1 LINIYQVLYLKNMRD
16 LIFITA
22 YCPTEEQEAALEKCI
37 NSILKCG
44 KHVALIS
51 HTHIPIHI
59 QKKCQYYVYDY
70 LNEISDDYN
79 LFGDN
84 FFQTDDLI
92 INSTFFQ
99 KSFYG
104 FAIYRMFS
112 IASQLAIN
120 FGYKNIHHI
129 EYDCELLDET
139 LISEH
144 NSLLENYD
152 SILYTDTGNKDGFMF
167 GSLKSFKVKSLPDNF
182 KNYNRDFIQSEMR
195 RIEPKHLETFTK
207 NLFINSG
214 NVLFKH
220 SNELTEQKFKK
231 GPKFVSIGRH
241 YNLFYNDSNKT
252 LNVLYRS
259 LTDNPENIVVIV
271 NDKKIVRLNVS
282 PRHWYIEQLGIF
294 DEINYVRIDNSKKTL
309 FEKHFDDEFREIF
322 KKKSYVTLL

>member
-1 LINIYQVLYLKNMRD
+1 MKD
-16 LIFITA
+16 LIFVTA
-22 YCPTEEQEAALEKCI
+22 YCPTEEQVVALEKCI
-37 NSILKCG
+37 DSVLKCG
-44 KHVALIS
+44 NHIALIS

-79 LFGDN
+79 LFGNN
-84 FFQTDDLI
+84 FFGVDNII
-92 INSTFFQ
+92 INSKFIQ

-144 NSLLENYD
+144 SSLLETYD
-152 SILYTDTGNKDGFMF
+152 SILYTDTGNKDGFIF
-167 GSLKSFKVKSLPDNF
+167 GSLKSFKVETLPDNF
-182 KNYNRDFIQSEMR
+182 KNYNRDFIESEMR
-195 RIEPKHLETFTK
+195 LIDPKHLEAFTK
-207 NLFINSG
+207 SIFINSG

-220 SNELTEQKFKK
+220 VDEITEQKFKK

-241 YNLFYNDSNKT
+241 YTLYYNDKDKT
-252 LNVLYRS
+252 LNVFYRS

-271 NDKKIVRLNVS
+271 NDNKIVRLNVS
-282 PRHWYIEQLGIF
+282 PRHWYMNRLGIF
-294 DEINYVRIDNSKKTL
+294 DEINYVRIDDSKKTL
-309 FEKHFDDEFREIF
+309 LEKHFDNEFREIF
-322 KKKSYVTLL
+322 KKESYITLT

>member
-1 LINIYQVLYLKNMRD
+1 MKD

-22 YCPTEEQEAALEKCI
+22 YCPTEEQERALERCVD
-37 NSILKCG
+37 SVLRCE

-84 FFQTDDLI
+84 FFQTDNLI

-144 NSLLENYD
+144 SLLLETYD
-152 SILYTDTGNKDGFMF
+152 SILYTDTGNKDGFIF
-167 GSLKSFKVKSLPDNF
+167 GSLKSFKVESLPNNF
-182 KNYNRDFIQSEMR
+182 KNYNRDFIESEMR

-207 NLFINSG
+207 SLFINSG
-214 NVLFKH
+214 NVLFRQVD
-220 SNELTEQKFKK
+220 EQKFKL

-241 YNLFYNDSNKT
+241 YNLFYNDNDKT

-259 LTDNPENIVVIV
+259 LTDNPENIIVIV
-271 NDKKIVRLNVS
+271 NDDKIVRLNVS
-282 PRHWYIEQLGIF
+282 PRHWYIKPLGIF
-294 DEINYVRIDNSKKTL
+294 DDINYVRIDNSKKTL
-309 FEKHFDDEFREIF
+309 FEKHFDNEFREIF
-322 KKKSYVTLL
+322 KKKSYITFS

>member
-1 LINIYQVLYLKNMRD
+1 MND
-16 LIFITA
+16 LIFVTA
-22 YCPTEEQEAALEKCI
+22 YCPSEEQEIALEKCI
-37 NSILKCG
+37 NSLLKCG
-44 KHVALIS
+44 KHIALIS

-59 QKKCQYYVYDY
+59 QKKCQYYIYDY

-84 FFQTDDLI
+84 FFAADNI
-92 INSTFFQ
+92 KINSIFFQ

-112 IASQLAIN
+112 IASQLAAN

-144 NSLLENYD
+144 STLLETYD
-152 SILYTDTGNKDGFMF
+152 SILYTDNGNEDGFMF
-167 GSLKSFKVKSLPDNF
+167 GSLKSFKVESLPDNF
-182 KNYNRDFIQSEMR
+182 KNYNKDFIESEMR
-195 RIEPKHLETFTK
+195 RIDPKHLETFTK
-207 NLFINSG
+207 SLFVNSG

-220 SNELTEQKFKK
+220 DNELTAQKFKK

-241 YNLFYNDSNKT
+241 YNLFYNDRDKT

-271 NDKKIVRLNVS
+271 NDNKIVRLNVS
-282 PRHWYIEQLGIF
+282 PRHWYINQLGIF
-294 DEINYVRIDNSKKTL
+294 DEIDYVRIDNSKKTL
-309 FEKHFDDEFREIF
+309 FEKHFDNEFREIF
-322 KKKSYVTLL
+322 KRKSFITFS

>member
-1 LINIYQVLYLKNMRD
+1 MKD
-16 LIFITA
+16 LIFVTA
-22 YCPTEEQEAALEKCI
+22 YCPTEEQVVALEKCI
-37 NSILKCG
+37 DSVLKCG
-44 KHVALIS
+44 NHIALIS

-59 QKKCQYYVYDY
+59 QKKCHYYVYDY

-79 LFGDN
+79 LFGNN
-84 FFQTDDLI
+84 FFAVDDII
-92 INSTFFQ
+92 INSKFIQ

-144 NSLLENYD
+144 SSLLEAYD

-167 GSLKSFKVKSLPDNF
+167 GSLKSFKVESLPDNF
-182 KNYNRDFIQSEMR
+182 KNYNRDIIESEMR

-207 NLFINSG
+207 SIFINSG

-220 SNELTEQKFKK
+220 VDEITEQKFKK

-241 YNLFYNDSNKT
+241 YTLYYNGEDKT
-252 LNVLYRS
+252 LNVFYRS
-259 LTDNPENIVVIV
+259 LTDKPENIVVIV
-271 NDKKIVRLNVS
+271 NDNKIVRLNVS
-282 PRHWYIEQLGIF
+282 PGHWYMNRLGIF
-294 DEINYVRIDNSKKTL
+294 DEINYVRIDDSKKTL
-309 FEKHFDDEFREIF
+309 LEKHFDNEFREIL
-322 KKKSYVTLL
+322 KKESYITLT

>member
-1 LINIYQVLYLKNMRD
+1 MKD
-16 LIFITA
+16 LIFVTA
-22 YCPTEEQEAALEKCI
+22 YCPTEEQVVALEKCI
-37 NSILKCG
+37 DSVLKCG
-44 KHVALIS
+44 NHIALIS

-79 LFGDN
+79 LFGNN
-84 FFQTDDLI
+84 FFAVDDII
-92 INSTFFQ
+92 INSKFIQ

-144 NSLLENYD
+144 SSLLEAYD

-167 GSLKSFKVKSLPDNF
+167 GSLKSFKVESLPDNF
-182 KNYNRDFIQSEMR
+182 KNYNRDIIESEMR

-207 NLFINSG
+207 SIFINSG
-214 NVLFKH
+214 NVLFKR
-220 SNELTEQKFKK
+220 LDEQKFKK
-231 GPKFVSIGRH
+231 GPKFISIGRH
-241 YNLFYNDSNKT
+241 YTLYYNDEDKT
-252 LNVLYRS
+252 LNVFYRS
-259 LTDNPENIVVIV
+259 LTDKPENIVVIV
-271 NDKKIVRLNVS
+271 NDNKIVRLNVS
-282 PRHWYIEQLGIF
+282 PGHWYMNRLGIF
-294 DEINYVRIDNSKKTL
+294 DEINYVRIDDSKKTL
-309 FEKHFDDEFREIF
+309 LEKHFDNEFREIF
-322 KKKSYVTLL
+322 KKESYITLT

>member
-1 LINIYQVLYLKNMRD
+1 MND
-16 LIFITA
+16 LIFVTA
-22 YCPTEEQEAALEKCI
+22 YCPTEEQVVALEKCI
-37 NSILKCG
+37 DSVLKCG
-44 KHVALIS
+44 NHIALIS

-59 QKKCQYYVYDY
+59 QKKCHYYVYDY
-70 LNEISDDYN
+70 LNEISEDYS

-84 FFQTDDLI
+84 FFGVDNII
-92 INSTFFQ
+92 INSKFIQ

-144 NSLLENYD
+144 SSLLETYD
-152 SILYTDTGNKDGFMF
+152 SILYTDTGNKDGFIF
-167 GSLKSFKVKSLPDNF
+167 GSLKSFKVESLPDNF
-182 KNYNRDFIQSEMR
+182 KNYNRDFIESEMR
-195 RIEPKHLETFTK
+195 LIEPKHLETFTK
-207 NLFINSG
+207 SLFINSG

-220 SNELTEQKFKK
+220 VDDLTEQKFKK

-241 YNLFYNDSNKT
+241 YTLYYNDKDKT
-252 LNVLYRS
+252 LNVFYRS

-271 NDKKIVRLNVS
+271 NDNKIVRLNVR
-282 PRHWYIEQLGIF
+282 PRHWYMNRLGIF
-294 DEINYVRIDNSKKTL
+294 DEINYVRIDDSKKTL
-309 FEKHFDDEFREIF
+309 LEKHFDNEFREIF
-322 KKKSYVTLL
+322 KKESYITLT

>member
-1 LINIYQVLYLKNMRD
+1 MKD
-16 LIFITA
+16 LIFVTA
-22 YCPTEEQEAALEKCI
+22 YCPTEEQVVALEKCI
-37 NSILKCG
+37 DSVLKCG
-44 KHVALIS
+44 NHIALIS

-59 QKKCQYYVYDY
+59 QKKCHYYVYDY

-79 LFGDN
+79 LFGNN
-84 FFQTDDLI
+84 FFAVDDII
-92 INSTFFQ
+92 INSKFIQ

-144 NSLLENYD
+144 SSLLEAYD

-167 GSLKSFKVKSLPDNF
+167 GSLKSFKVESLPDNF
-182 KNYNRDFIQSEMR
+182 KNYNRDIIESEMR

-207 NLFINSG
+207 SIFINSG

-220 SNELTEQKFKK
+220 VDEITEQKFKK

-241 YNLFYNDSNKT
+241 YTLYYNGEDKT
-252 LNVLYRS
+252 LNVFYRS
-259 LTDNPENIVVIV
+259 LTDKPENIVVIV
-271 NDKKIVRLNVS
+271 NDNKIVRLNVS
-282 PRHWYIEQLGIF
+282 PGHWYMNRLGIF
-294 DEINYVRIDNSKKTL
+294 DEINYVRIDDSKKTL
-309 FEKHFDDEFREIF
+309 LEKHFDNEFREIF
-322 KKKSYVTLL
+322 KKESYITFL

>member
-1 LINIYQVLYLKNMRD
+1 MDD
-16 LIFITA
+16 LIFVTA

-44 KHVALIS
+44 KHIALIS
-51 HTHIPIHI
+51 HTHISTHI

-84 FFQTDDLI
+84 FFATDNMLI
-92 INSTFFQ
+92 SSAFFQ

-144 NSLLENYD
+144 ISLLETYD

-182 KNYNRDFIQSEMR
+182 KNYNKDFIESEIR

-207 NLFINSG
+207 SLFINSG

-220 SNELTEQKFKK
+220 DNELTEQKFKK
-231 GPKFVSIGRH
+231 GPKFISIGRH
-241 YNLFYNDSNKT
+241 YNLFYNDSDKT

-259 LTDNPENIVVIV
+259 LTDNPENIVIIV
-271 NDKKIVRLNVS
+271 NDKNIVRLNVS
-282 PRHWYIEQLGIF
+282 PRHWYIKPLGIF

-309 FEKHFDDEFREIF
+309 FEKHFDNEFRETF
-322 KKKSYVTLL
+322 KKKSYITFS

>member
-1 LINIYQVLYLKNMRD
+1 VS
-16 LIFITA
+16 
-22 YCPTEEQEAALEKCI
+22 LEKCI
-37 NSILKCG
+37 DSVLKCG
-44 KHVALIS
+44 NHIALIS

-59 QKKCQYYVYDY
+59 QKKCQYYIYDY

-84 FFQTDDLI
+84 FFAADNI
-92 INSTFFQ
+92 KINSIFFQ

-112 IASQLAIN
+112 IASQLAAN

-144 NSLLENYD
+144 STLLETYD
-152 SILYTDTGNKDGFMF
+152 SILYTDNGNEDGFMF
-167 GSLKSFKVKSLPDNF
+167 GSLKSFKVESLPDNF
-182 KNYNRDFIQSEMR
+182 KNYNKDFIESEMR
-195 RIEPKHLETFTK
+195 RINPKHLETFTK
-207 NLFINSG
+207 SLFVNSG

-220 SNELTEQKFKK
+220 DNELTAQKFKK

-241 YNLFYNDSNKT
+241 YNLFYNDRDKT

-271 NDKKIVRLNVS
+271 NDNKIVRLNVS
-282 PRHWYIEQLGIF
+282 PRHWYINQLGIF
-294 DEINYVRIDNSKKTL
+294 DEIDYVRIDNSKKTL
-309 FEKHFDDEFREIF
+309 FEKHFDNEFREIF
-322 KKKSYVTLL
+322 KRKSFITFS

>member
-1 LINIYQVLYLKNMRD
+1 MND
-16 LIFITA
+16 LIFVTA
-22 YCPTEEQEAALEKCI
+22 YCPSEEQEIALEKCI
-37 NSILKCG
+37 NSLLKCG
-44 KHVALIS
+44 KHIALIS

-59 QKKCQYYVYDY
+59 QKKCQYYIYDY

-84 FFQTDDLI
+84 FFAADNI
-92 INSTFFQ
+92 KINSIFFQ

-112 IASQLAIN
+112 IASQLAAN

-144 NSLLENYD
+144 STLLETYD
-152 SILYTDTGNKDGFMF
+152 SILYTDNGNEDGFMF
-167 GSLKSFKVKSLPDNF
+167 GSLKSFKVESLPDNF
-182 KNYNRDFIQSEMR
+182 KNYNKDFIESEMR
-195 RIEPKHLETFTK
+195 RINPKHLETFTK
-207 NLFINSG
+207 SLFVNSG

-220 SNELTEQKFKK
+220 DNELTAQKFKK

-241 YNLFYNDSNKT
+241 YNLFYNDRDKT

-271 NDKKIVRLNVS
+271 NDNKIVRLNVS
-282 PRHWYIEQLGIF
+282 PRHWYINRLGIF

-309 FEKHFDDEFREIF
+309 FEKHFDNEFREIF
-322 KKKSYVTLL
+322 KRKSFITFS

>member
-1 LINIYQVLYLKNMRD
+1 MND
-16 LIFITA
+16 LIFVTA
-22 YCPTEEQEAALEKCI
+22 YCPTEEQVVALEKCI
-37 NSILKCG
+37 DSVLKCG
-44 KHVALIS
+44 NHIALIS

-59 QKKCQYYVYDY
+59 QKKCHYYVYDY
-70 LNEISDDYN
+70 LNEISEDYS

-84 FFQTDDLI
+84 FFGVDNII
-92 INSTFFQ
+92 INSKFIQ

-144 NSLLENYD
+144 SSLLETYD
-152 SILYTDTGNKDGFMF
+152 SILYTDTGNKDGFIF
-167 GSLKSFKVKSLPDNF
+167 GSLKSFKVESLPDNF
-182 KNYNRDFIQSEMR
+182 KNYNRDFIESEMR
-195 RIEPKHLETFTK
+195 LIEPKHLETFTK
-207 NLFINSG
+207 SLFINSG

-220 SNELTEQKFKK
+220 VDDLTEQKFKK

-241 YNLFYNDSNKT
+241 YTLYYNDKDKT
-252 LNVLYRS
+252 LNVFYRS

-271 NDKKIVRLNVS
+271 NDNKIVRLNVS
-282 PRHWYIEQLGIF
+282 PRHWYINRLGIF
-294 DEINYVRIDNSKKTL
+294 DEINYVRIDDSKKTL
-309 FEKHFDDEFREIF
+309 YEKHFDNEFREIF
-322 KKKSYVTLL
+322 KKESYITLT

>member
-1 LINIYQVLYLKNMRD
+1 MDD
-16 LIFITA
+16 LIFVTA

-44 KHVALIS
+44 KHIALIS
-51 HTHIPIHI
+51 HTHISTHI

-84 FFQTDDLI
+84 FFATDNMI
-92 INSTFFQ
+92 ISSAFFQ

-144 NSLLENYD
+144 ISLLETYD

-182 KNYNRDFIQSEMR
+182 KNYNKDFIESEMR

-207 NLFINSG
+207 SLFINSG

-220 SNELTEQKFKK
+220 DNELTEQKFKK
-231 GPKFVSIGRH
+231 GPKFISIGRH
-241 YNLFYNDSNKT
+241 YNLFYNDSDKT

-259 LTDNPENIVVIV
+259 LTDNPENIVIIV
-271 NDKKIVRLNVS
+271 NDKNIVRLNVS
-282 PRHWYIEQLGIF
+282 PRHWYIKPLGIF

-309 FEKHFDDEFREIF
+309 FEKHFDNEFRETF
-322 KKKSYVTLL
+322 KKKSYITFS

>member
-1 LINIYQVLYLKNMRD
+1 MKD
-16 LIFITA
+16 LIFVTA
-22 YCPTEEQEAALEKCI
+22 YCPTEEQVVALEKCI
-37 NSILKCG
+37 DSVLKCG
-44 KHVALIS
+44 NHIALIS

-79 LFGDN
+79 LFGNN
-84 FFQTDDLI
+84 FFAVDDII
-92 INSTFFQ
+92 INSKFIQ

-144 NSLLENYD
+144 SSLLETYD

-167 GSLKSFKVKSLPDNF
+167 GSLKSFKVESLPDNF
-182 KNYNRDFIQSEMR
+182 KNYNRDIIESEMR

-207 NLFINSG
+207 SIFINSG

-220 SNELTEQKFKK
+220 VDEITEQKFKK

-241 YNLFYNDSNKT
+241 YTLYYNGEDKT

-271 NDKKIVRLNVS
+271 NDNKIVRLNVS
-282 PRHWYIEQLGIF
+282 PGHWYMNRLGIF
-294 DEINYVRIDNSKKTL
+294 DEINYVRIDDSKKTL
-309 FEKHFDDEFREIF
+309 LEKHFDNEFREIF
-322 KKKSYVTLL
+322 KKESYITLT

>member
-1 LINIYQVLYLKNMRD
+1 MKD
-16 LIFITA
+16 LIFVTA
-22 YCPTEEQEAALEKCI
+22 YCPTEEQVVALEKCI
-37 NSILKCG
+37 DSVLKCG
-44 KHVALIS
+44 NHIALIS

-59 QKKCQYYVYDY
+59 QKKCHYYVYDY

-79 LFGDN
+79 LFGNN
-84 FFQTDDLI
+84 FFAVDDII
-92 INSTFFQ
+92 INSKFIQ

-144 NSLLENYD
+144 SSLLETYD

-167 GSLKSFKVKSLPDNF
+167 GSLKSFKVESLPDNF
-182 KNYNRDFIQSEMR
+182 KNYNRDIIESEMR

-207 NLFINSG
+207 SIFINSG
-214 NVLFKH
+214 NVLFKR
-220 SNELTEQKFKK
+220 LDEQKFKK

-241 YNLFYNDSNKT
+241 YTLYYNDEDKT
-252 LNVLYRS
+252 LNVFYRS
-259 LTDNPENIVVIV
+259 LTDKPENIVVIV
-271 NDKKIVRLNVS
+271 NDNKIVRLNVS
-282 PRHWYIEQLGIF
+282 PGHWYMNRLGIF
-294 DEINYVRIDNSKKTL
+294 DEINYVRIDDSKKTL
-309 FEKHFDDEFREIF
+309 LEKHFDNEFREIF
-322 KKKSYVTLL
+322 KKESYITFL

>member
-1 LINIYQVLYLKNMRD
+1 MKD
-16 LIFITA
+16 LICVTA
-22 YCPTEEQEAALEKCI
+22 YCPTEEQEVSLEKCI
-37 NSILKCG
+37 DSVLKCG
-44 KHVALIS
+44 NHIALIS

-59 QKKCQYYVYDY
+59 QKKCQYYIYDY

-84 FFQTDDLI
+84 FFAADNI
-92 INSTFFQ
+92 KINSIFFQ

-112 IASQLAIN
+112 IASQLAAN

-144 NSLLENYD
+144 STLLETYD
-152 SILYTDTGNKDGFMF
+152 SILYTDNGNEDGFMF
-167 GSLKSFKVKSLPDNF
+167 GSLKSFKVESLPDNF
-182 KNYNRDFIQSEMR
+182 KNYNKDFIESEMR
-195 RIEPKHLETFTK
+195 RINPKHLETFTK
-207 NLFINSG
+207 SLFVNSG

-220 SNELTEQKFKK
+220 DNELTAQKFKK

-241 YNLFYNDSNKT
+241 YNLFYNDRDKT

-271 NDKKIVRLNVS
+271 NDNKIVRLNVS
-282 PRHWYIEQLGIF
+282 PRHWYINQLGIF
-294 DEINYVRIDNSKKTL
+294 DEIDYVRIDNSKKTL
-309 FEKHFDDEFREIF
+309 FEKHFDNEFREIF
-322 KKKSYVTLL
+322 KRKSFITFS

>member
-1 LINIYQVLYLKNMRD
+1 MKD
-16 LIFITA
+16 LIFVTA
-22 YCPTEEQEAALEKCI
+22 YCPTEEQVVALEKCI
-37 NSILKCG
+37 DSVLKCG
-44 KHVALIS
+44 NHIALIS

-59 QKKCQYYVYDY
+59 QKKCHYYVYDY

-79 LFGDN
+79 LFGNN
-84 FFQTDDLI
+84 FFAVDDII
-92 INSTFFQ
+92 INSKFIQ

-144 NSLLENYD
+144 SSLLEAYD

-167 GSLKSFKVKSLPDNF
+167 GSLKSFKVESLPDNF
-182 KNYNRDFIQSEMR
+182 KNYNRDIIESEMR

-207 NLFINSG
+207 SLFINSG

-220 SNELTEQKFKK
+220 VDDLTEQKFKK
-231 GPKFVSIGRH
+231 GPKFISVGRH
-241 YNLFYNDSNKT
+241 YNLYYNDKDKT
-252 LNVLYRS
+252 LNIFYRS

-271 NDKKIVRLNVS
+271 NDNQIVRLNVS
-282 PRHWYIEQLGIF
+282 PRHWYINRLGIF
-294 DEINYVRIDNSKKTL
+294 DEINYVRIDDSKKTL
-309 FEKHFDDEFREIF
+309 LEKHFDNEFREIL
-322 KKKSYVTLL
+322 KKESYITLT

>member
-1 LINIYQVLYLKNMRD
+1 MND

-22 YCPTEEQEAALEKCI
+22 YCPTEEQEVALEKCI

-84 FFQTDDLI
+84 FFQTDNLI
-92 INSTFFQ
+92 ISSTFFQ

-144 NSLLENYD
+144 SLLLETYD

-182 KNYNRDFIQSEMR
+182 KNYNRDFIESEMR

-207 NLFINSG
+207 SLFINSG
-214 NVLFKH
+214 NVLFRQVD
-220 SNELTEQKFKK
+220 EQKFKL

-241 YNLFYNDSNKT
+241 YNLFYNDNDKT

-259 LTDNPENIVVIV
+259 LTDNPENIIVIV
-271 NDKKIVRLNVS
+271 NDDKIVRLNVS
-282 PRHWYIEQLGIF
+282 PRHWYIKPLGIF
-294 DEINYVRIDNSKKTL
+294 DDINYVRIDNSKKTL
-309 FEKHFDDEFREIF
+309 FEKHFDNEFREIF
-322 KKKSYVTLL
+322 KKKSYITFS

>member
-1 LINIYQVLYLKNMRD
+1 MKD

-22 YCPTEEQEAALEKCI
+22 YCPTDEQIEALEKCLE
-37 NSILKCG
+37 SVKKTGCHILL
-44 KHVALIS
+44 VS

-84 FFQTDDLI
+84 FFAAPNII
-92 INSTFFQ
+92 INSRFFQ

-112 IASQLAIN
+112 IASQIAIN
-120 FGYKNIHHI
+120 FGYKNIHHV
-129 EYDCELLDET
+129 EYDCELLDEN
-139 LISEH
+139 LIFEH
-144 NSLLENYD
+144 SSLLETYN
-152 SILYTDTGNKDGFMF
+152 SILYTNDGTQDGFMF
-167 GSLKSFKVKSLPDNF
+167 GSLKSFNVKNLPDNF
-182 KNYNRDFIQSEMR
+182 KNYNKDFIESEMR

-207 NLFINSG
+207 SLFIDSG

-220 SNELTEQKFKK
+220 DNELTEKKFKK

-241 YNLFYNDSNKT
+241 YNLYYNDKDRT

-259 LTDNPENIVVIV
+259 ITDKPENIVVII
-271 NDKKIVRLNVS
+271 NDNKIIRLNVS
-282 PRHWYIEQLGIF
+282 PRNWYIKPLGIF
-294 DEINYVRIDNSKKTL
+294 DEINYVRIDDSKKTL
-309 FEKHFDDEFREIF
+309 FEKQFDDEFREIF
-322 KKKSYVTLL
+322 KNKSYITFS

>member
-1 LINIYQVLYLKNMRD
+1 
-16 LIFITA
+16 
-22 YCPTEEQEAALEKCI
+22 
-37 NSILKCG
+37 
-44 KHVALIS
+44 
-51 HTHIPIHI
+51 
-59 QKKCQYYVYDY
+59 
-70 LNEISDDYN
+70 
-79 LFGDN
+79 
-84 FFQTDDLI
+84 
-92 INSTFFQ
+92 
-99 KSFYG
+99 
-104 FAIYRMFS
+104 MFS

-309 FEKHFDDEFREIF
+309 FEKYFDDEFREIF